1 MGISERGCGGRR
13 DPGLIA
19 KCTRGRR
26 VQFMGRREG
35 KREERV
41 RRGRTLRQGDGV
53 ENERKWRV
61 QMGKREGRSGI
72 GRR

>member
-1 MGISERGCGGRR
+1 
-13 DPGLIA
+13 
-19 KCTRGRR
+19 
-26 VQFMGRREG
+26 MGRREG

-41 RRGRTLRQGDGV
+41 RRGRTQRQGDGE

-72 GRR
+72 GRRR